1 MLLFS
6 LPVPRLLFDG
16 WSGADY
22 QALFGSEDL
31 IEDCIQVIVN
41 FYKVH
46 NLNPVEAVLIP
57 SCWKKGVTHCQ
68 QSLIRPSSINMG
80 CVQW

>member
-57 SCWKKGVTHCQ
+57 SC
-68 QSLIRPSSINMG
+68 
-80 CVQW
+80 